1 MRYPNLVFLHTAH
14 EILFIKGTAFF
25 LMEQLN
31 YPIEKMKFSTFKEF
45 EEFGVDSKTWII
57 AMGKYS
63 LLYPFIKSLNSTS
76 LNWILLLTH
85 PYLPLSKK
93 ELRHHNLKG
102 IWYVYDINIKNIKD
116 MFKMTVYDPPYM
128 SPSIQKN
135 LLYYPE
141 KLSLFDQRIL
151 KFMIQGLDGKKIY
164 QKLSCSESTLTKR
177 KRELKEYFEM
187 ESFSDCAFI
196 LKLYRLG
203 VVTPEQFPNQ

>member
-1 MRYPNLVFLHTAH
+1 
-14 EILFIKGTAFF
+14 
-25 LMEQLN
+25 MEQLN

-151 KFMIQGLDGKKIY
+151 KFMIQGLDGKKIC